1 MSYKWNVWSLNFL
14 TFTKSLNKVE
24 RKLVFKNKKK
34 QNKKKEMSI
43 FSLGTSL
50 WFFTFFYFTN
60 MVESLGSFWSL
71 RMTFSSGIVIFPS
84 FTCSPS
90 SPSYLLLFF
99 FFWYIYIYDA
109 QFSCFKWSFPKNWT
123 AEREKKTRTRTRNMY
138 IFCFKTIEICF
149 DDAVNCMIASYEW
162 LVPLF
167 HIPLKYYKCSQC
179 VLYT

>member
-99 FFWYIYIYDA
+99 FFDIYIYMMRNSVVLNDLFQKTEQRKGKRKQEQGLA
-109 QFSCFKWSFPKNWT
+109 ICTFS
-123 AEREKKTRTRTRNMY
+123 
-138 IFCFKTIEICF
+138 
-149 DDAVNCMIASYEW
+149 V
-162 LVPLF
+162 
-167 HIPLKYYKCSQC
+167 LKRSKF
-179 VLYT
+179 VLTTQLTVW

>member
-1 MSYKWNVWSLNFL
+1 MSYKWNVWSLKFL

-34 QNKKKEMSI
+34 KQNKKKRKCP
-43 FSLGTSL
+43 FSVLVQVSGFL
-50 WFFTFFYFTN
+50 
-60 MVESLGSFWSL
+60 LSFIL
-71 RMTFSSGIVIFPS
+71 RTWWKVWDHFDPFEWRFQVA
-84 FTCSPS
+84 
-90 SPSYLLLFF
+90 LLFF
-99 FFWYIYIYDA
+99 RPLLALLPLLPTFFSFFDIYIYDA